1 MKPRCQPLLIL
12 ALLILS
18 AGCSDW
24 LHLEPESELIRE
36 EFWQTGEDVQAVVAG
51 AYKELAGTVGLLFKW
66 GELRAD
72 LFIPGANIGADDRK
86 IMDGFIYPLNDLN
99 RWDRLYR
106 TINFANTVLKFS
118 PMVVDRDQSFGINE
132 SRAFEAEALFL
143 RSLCYFYLV
152 RIFRDV
158 PLVLEASEND
168 AQDYYPAVSGEQE
181 IFLQIVDDLNQA
193 VQYLPTSYGRLEYDK
208 GRATKGA
215 AYALMAEVYLY
226 FEKYQA
232 SIDACDQVIN
242 SGMYGMIDGED
253 WFMNFFPGNSNESI
267 FEVQFDKDLDQTNSL
282 YSMMAPN
289 PGDGTFPDGN
299 DEFRVSPYFVKEYE
313 KYPADRRAGSRTYW
327 DYSGAGWYRFETS
340 HVLWKYVG
348 TEGLPSLAT
357 GAAATGY
364 RTGNKESDANWIVY
378 RYPDI
383 LLMKAEALVQ
393 QGALAGAVDLLNQVR
408 TRALV
413 ETVENIPNKDDL
425 EVLLL
430 EERAK
435 EFCGE
440 GKRWFD
446 LVRFGKRNGYARSDL
461 LIRILAENKTFEEAE
476 IIRSKY
482 SNPNSWFLP
491 IHKDELDQNNK
502 LVQNPYYINQ

>member
-1 MKPRCQPLLIL
+1 MTGWFKYSLVLTLFLTIW
-12 ALLILS
+12 
-18 AGCSDW
+18 GCSEW

-51 AYKELAGTVGLLFKW
+51 TYKELTGSVDLLFKW

-72 LFIPGANIGADDRK
+72 LMVPGANIRTADRQ
-86 IMDGFIYPLNDLN
+86 IMDGYIYPENTLNK
-99 RWDRLYR
+99 WDQLYR

-118 PMVVDRDQSFGINE
+118 PMVVERDQSFNENE

-143 RSLCYFYLV
+143 RSLCYYYLV

-168 AQDYYPAVSGEQE
+168 AQDYYPAVSSEQE
-181 IFLQIVDDLNQA
+181 VFLQIIDDLTA
-193 VQYLPTSYGRLEYDK
+193 SVQYLPTSYGRLEYDK
-208 GRATKGA
+208 GRATKSA
-215 AYALMAEVYLY
+215 AYALMADIYLY

-232 SIDACDQVIN
+232 AIDACDKVIN
-242 SGMYGMIDGED
+242 SGLFGMIDGED

-267 FEVQFDKDLDQTNSL
+267 FEIQFDKDLEQTNDL
-282 YSMMAPN
+282 YSMLAPN

-299 DEFRVSPYFVKEYE
+299 DEFRVSPHFVKEFE

-357 GAAATGY
+357 GASATGY
-364 RTGNKESDANWIVY
+364 RNGNKESDSNWIIY

-393 QGALAGAVDLLNQVR
+393 QGALAEAVDLVNMIR
-408 TRALV
+408 ARALV
-413 ETVENIPNKDDL
+413 EPVTNIPNKDDL
-425 EVLLL
+425 EELIL

-446 LVRFGKRNGYARSDL
+446 LIRMARRNNFERTGL
-461 LIRILAENKTFEEAE
+461 LIEILAENKSYEEAE

-491 IHKDELDQNNK
+491 IYQGEIDQNNK

>member
-1 MKPRCQPLLIL
+1 MNELRKTCWLVVLTMLIW
-12 ALLILS
+12 
-18 AGCSDW
+18 GCSDW

-51 AYKELAGTVGLLFKW
+51 TYKELAGTIELLFKW
-66 GELRAD
+66 GELRGD
-72 LFIPGANIGADDRK
+72 LMVPGVNISTEDRK
-86 IMDGFIYPLNDLN
+86 IMDGFIYPENELN
-99 RWDRLYR
+99 RWNQLYR

-118 PMVVDRDQSFGINE
+118 PQVVDRDQSFNENE
-132 SRAFEAEALFL
+132 SRAFEAEALFV

-168 AQDYYPAVSGEQE
+168 AQDYYPAVTPAET
-181 IFLQIVDDLNQA
+181 IFLQIIDDLTGS

-215 AYALMAEVYLY
+215 AYALMADIYLY

-232 SIDACDQVIN
+232 SIDACNKVIN
-242 SGMYGMIDGED
+242 SGLYGMIDGED

-267 FEVQFDKDLDQTNSL
+267 FEIQFDKDLDQTNLL
-282 YSMMAPN
+282 YRMMAPN
-289 PGDGTFPDGN
+289 PGDDTFPDGN
-299 DEFRVSPYFVKEYE
+299 DEFRVSPYFVKEFE
-313 KYPADRRAGSRTYW
+313 KYPSDRRAGNRTYW

-357 GAAATGY
+357 GASASGY
-364 RTGNKESDANWIVY
+364 RTGNRESDANWIVY
-378 RYPDI
+378 RYPDV
-383 LLMKAEALVQ
+383 LLMKAEAMVQ
-393 QGALAGAVDLLNQVR
+393 QGALSEAVDLVNLVR
-408 TRALV
+408 ARALV
-413 ETVENIPNKDDL
+413 EPISNIPNKNDL
-425 EVLLL
+425 EELIL

-446 LVRFGKRNGYARSDL
+446 LVRFGKRNGYERVGL
-461 LIRILAENKTFEEAE
+461 MVEILAANKTYEEAE

-491 IHKDELDQNNK
+491 IHQDEMDQNNK
-502 LVQNPYYINQ
+502 LVQNPYYENQ